1 MVLYGLLGHMK
12 VATIWLTK
20 LKKNNENG
28 KKELFCFRKHNLF
41 LFTQLFVSYECKMW
55 TGGTY
60 KNGKLWAIS
69 SDMMTEIWCLALDNW
84 IYMHRNMGG
93 EVIQHGGNPANQ
105 GGFCFLPANTTI
117 QKNLFQMTAAPC
129 SERVCMSWLL
139 NPQARCMFT
148 RVSRLNLMMPLQKT
162 PRRGREREGSRER
175 GLERNTDRPEIV
187 INDSGEEEG
196 VWRRRRWKG
205 GKVEVIKRDLKM
217 RIWHLP
223 QDHSEAEERRK
234 PTRMN

>member
-1 MVLYGLLGHMK
+1 
-12 VATIWLTK
+12 
-20 LKKNNENG
+20 
-28 KKELFCFRKHNLF
+28 
-41 LFTQLFVSYECKMW
+41 
-55 TGGTY
+55 
-60 KNGKLWAIS
+60 
-69 SDMMTEIWCLALDNW
+69 MTFLALDNW
-84 IYMHRNMGG
+84 IYTHKNMRG
-93 EVIQHGGNPANQ
+93 EVIQHRKVLCWHEATVQ
-105 GGFCFLPANTTI
+105 ITTI
-117 QKNLFQMTAAPC
+117 QNNHFQMTAAPC
-129 SERVCMSWLL
+129 SERVCMSLHL

-148 RVSRLNLMMPLQKT
+148 LVFLLNLMMPLQKT
-162 PRRGREREGSRER
+162 PWRGREREGSRER